1 MFKIGFQNLTECN
14 LALNV
19 VTSPTM
25 SCDWFT
31 YCNCSSHQ
39 NKSDLW
45 ALKCCFCK
53 EEEWS
58 LCLAEQKQEMHYF
71 FERAVCFPLHLP
83 MCMFCPNSRAEDCKT
98 LVSTVRCSVQA
109 WKGKIHA
116 IKSIRTDSFFPVS
129 QSINLW
135 TFVSNPDLLSLAN
148 RACLTAEQKLHWA
161 WNMLCK

>member
-1 MFKIGFQNLTECN
+1 MLWQAQQCPVTGLRTVT
-14 LALNV
+14 AL
-19 VTSPTM
+19 VTRTSQI
-25 SCDWFT
+25 SE
-31 YCNCSSHQ
+31 
-39 NKSDLW
+39 LW
-45 ALKCCFCK
+45 NAASAKRKNEVSVWLNRSKKCIISLK
-53 EEEWS
+53 E
-58 LCLAEQKQEMHYF
+58 L
-71 FERAVCFPLHLP
+71 CFPLHLP

-116 IKSIRTDSFFPVS
+116 IKSIRTDSFLPVS

>member
-1 MFKIGFQNLTECN
+1 MLWQAQQCPVTGLRTVTAIVTRTSQISELWNAASAKGKNEISVW
-14 LALNV
+14 LNR
-19 VTSPTM
+19 SKKCII
-25 SCDWFT
+25 S
-31 YCNCSSHQ
+31 
-39 NKSDLW
+39 
-45 ALKCCFCK
+45 LK
-53 EEEWS
+53 E
-58 LCLAEQKQEMHYF
+58 L
-71 FERAVCFPLHLP
+71 CFPLHLP